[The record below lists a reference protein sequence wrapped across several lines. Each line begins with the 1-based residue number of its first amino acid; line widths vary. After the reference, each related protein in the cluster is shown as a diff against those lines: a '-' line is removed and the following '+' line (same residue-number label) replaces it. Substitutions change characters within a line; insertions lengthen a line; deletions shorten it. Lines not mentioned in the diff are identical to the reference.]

1 MDARD
6 HSAGAGTP
14 AAQRLAQIATELH
27 AAASGPLAELVSAM
41 PIVIL
46 VRAVRE
52 ALADRPRRAA
62 SFERRHIDAG

>member
-1 MDARD
+1 MDAREPSA
-6 HSAGAGTP
+6 SAGTSLG
-14 AAQRLAQIATELH
+14 QRLAQIAAELQ

-62 SFERRHIDAG
+62 SFQRRHIDAG